1 KPQEPVRHVVRLRAE
16 QGRDVLERRMDDLEM
31 SDLLGSGEDI
41 DEIARRPLFFEER
54 ESDFLRFIGRRSLRR
69 DEDERMKALFF
80 AAIYN
85 GAIAL
90 FENPF
95 FEPIAYYLEP
105 RPSRFAFEEI
115 VIERRTEDFVD
126 LAERFERHVP
136 ALPPDLHKFCI
147 GSRVNRAVER
157 VYFFL
162 CFLRFLVR
170 ARTVRIRIAYF
181 LRRGVP

>member
-1 KPQEPVRHVVRLRAE
+1 LRDKRIGILFRGKLHHVLEESGRADDIPFAARHLPRCKPQEPVRHVVRLRAE

-80 AAIYN
+80 AAIDN

-126 LAERFERHVP
+126 
-136 ALPPDLHKFCI
+136 
-147 GSRVNRAVER
+147 
-157 VYFFL
+157 
-162 CFLRFLVR
+162 
-170 ARTVRIRIAYF
+170 
-181 LRRGVP
+181 